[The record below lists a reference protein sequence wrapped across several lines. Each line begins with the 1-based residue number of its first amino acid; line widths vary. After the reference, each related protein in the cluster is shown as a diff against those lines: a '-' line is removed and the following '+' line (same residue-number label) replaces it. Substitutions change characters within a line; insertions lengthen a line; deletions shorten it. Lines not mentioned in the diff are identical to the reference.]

1 MVTNPI
7 PHLIFWGVLLIF
19 GFMVGRY
26 HARHTILAWAESR
39 RPTPLKMDD
48 RLRAITALLVVLAV
62 ARTQAEQVQ
71 GRRTGLSEC
80 AFPFGQTERRAKRTL
95 DRPPP

>member
-1 MVTNPI
+1 MVSNPI
-7 PHLIFWGVLLIF
+7 PHLIFWLVLLTV
-19 GFMVGRY
+19 GAVVGRY
-26 HARHTILAWAESR
+26 HARHTVPAWA
-39 RPTPLKMDD
+39 D
-48 RLRAITALLVVLAV
+48 
-62 ARTQAEQVQ
+62 QVQ

>member
-1 MVTNPI
+1 MVSNPI
-7 PHLIFWGVLLIF
+7 PHLIFWAVLLVF

-26 HARHTILAWAESR
+26 HARNTVPAWSTSR
-39 RPTPLKMDD
+39 RRPLPMDD

-62 ARTQAEQVQ
+62 IRSQANQVQ
-71 GRRTGLSEC
+71 GRRTGLSEP

-95 DRPPP
+95 DRAPP